1 MLQSQCLAS
10 ALTADEAG
18 LLNVFR
24 DSLALNF
31 GDHGVARSAMSL
43 SGEAEIFGCLLVCVS
58 NKTRQRNVMCGAV
71 KYYNPVTS
79 LCMVRCGTEEY
90 RQVSNKA
97 MLFCCI
103 YIVNGQHAVIFSL
116 NKLLLTEASMC
127 VQHQGMDCAGVVCI
141 EHDQRHQQQEG
152 HAALSAFGR

>member
-1 MLQSQCLAS
+1 MVRFKNRYILYEVIWKDNK
-10 ALTADEAG
+10 ADESINEAG

-43 SGEAEIFGCLLVCVS
+43 S
-58 NKTRQRNVMCGAV
+58 V

-90 RQVSNKA
+90 RQVWCALSMINDISNRRV
-97 MLFCCI
+97 MLHFLHLGGTLRTC
-103 YIVNGQHAVIFSL
+103 QQAAVDY
-116 NKLLLTEASMC
+116 NRRLLEGLQLT
-127 VQHQGMDCAGVVCI
+127 
-141 EHDQRHQQQEG
+141 QQQNKSLLQAE
-152 HAALSAFGR
+152 AKLSSLEL